1 MPENSS
7 NTATQEV
14 ADYMRLHP
22 DHEVHLLSD
31 LGKTK
36 MMYAMTREDHEAEI
50 KALRFLEK
58 SRKASEK
65 TEKNLRAAQFDSG
78 VWKEVMGIEAS
89 K

>member
-1 MPENSS
+1 MPENNS

-36 MMYAMTREDHEAEI
+36 MLYAMTVDDHQAESDAI
-50 KALRFLEK
+50 NKMN
-58 SRKASEK
+58 KASEK
-65 TEKNLRAAQFDSG
+65 TEKNLRSAQFDSG

>member
-22 DHEVHLLSD
+22 DHKVHLVSN

-36 MMYAMTREDHEAEI
+36 MLYEMTVEDHKAEA
-50 KALRFLEK
+50 KALRILDK
-58 SRKASEK
+58 MNKAAE
-65 TEKNLRAAQFDSG
+65 
-78 VWKEVMGIEAS
+78 
-89 K
+89 